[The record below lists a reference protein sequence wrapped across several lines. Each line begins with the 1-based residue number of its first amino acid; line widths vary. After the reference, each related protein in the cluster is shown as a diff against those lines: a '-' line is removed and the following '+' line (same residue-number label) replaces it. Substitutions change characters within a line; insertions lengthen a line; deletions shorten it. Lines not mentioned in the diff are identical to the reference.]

1 MEEGKGCFATPFFEV
16 IGFKGVTFIWE
27 PLQLAMQ

>member
-16 IGFKGVTFIWE
+16 IGVKGVRFIWE
-27 PLQLAMQ
+27 PVQLAMQ